1 MDNTKITNNIDKDM
15 FEFTNKGEFIHD
27 EKLSTKSRGFFADA
41 LVRFKK
47 NKSSVVAAFIIAFLV
62 IFAIISPII
71 SPYSIYDNT
80 VEAPFKNTPPF
91 IRQIAD
97 LNIGLFDGGQNLE
110 SQNEAGLLKMKA
122 IGIETGH
129 DPIIKITGEKTV
141 KEKVRGKWVEK
152 KYYSLKVN
160 AYYRTG
166 IVYRTL
172 SAQDF
177 NKIQAYSI
185 ENDIQIIYPYV
196 EPSAILKINNQPNIW
211 YKVTD
216 ASKGIPKLDEDGN
229 FIPVYS
235 TNTAKV
241 GKGTDYSEGK
251 IKRIASDDGSYIYS
265 YEKDGSVQC
274 RISLYDY
281 YSYVYGREP
290 MFIFGTIETGHCLF
304 DAIGMGA
311 RFSLIFA
318 VIVAAINLTIG
329 AIYGSIEGYFG
340 GTIDLALER
349 FSDILSAVP
358 TIVVITLFQFYF
370 AESMDGALIPFVL
383 AYIMT
388 GWIGMAALTRK
399 QFYRF
404 KGQEYVL
411 AARTLGASDMRL
423 MFKHIFP
430 NSLGTII
437 TSCALVIPGV
447 IGGETSLTY
456 LGIINLSE
464 VSGTTLGVLMEMGN
478 RAMERAPHAM
488 LFPALFFALLM
499 ISFNLFG
506 NGLRDAFNPSTRGV
520 ED

>member
-1 MDNTKITNNIDKDM
+1 MERIKYEEHIDKTM
-15 FEFTNKGEFIHD
+15 FEFTNRGESIHD

-47 NKSSVVAAFIIAFLV
+47 NKSSVIAAYIIAFLV
-62 IFAIISPII
+62 LFAIFAPII
-71 SPYSIYDNT
+71 SPYSIFDST
-80 VEAPFKNTPPF
+80 IEAPFKNTPPF

-97 LNIGLFDGGQNLE
+97 MNIGLFDGGQVLD
-110 SQNEAGLLKMKA
+110 SQNETGKLKYEA
-122 IGIETGH
+122 IGVETGH
-129 DPIIKITGEKTV
+129 NPILKVLNEKTV
-141 KEKVRGKWVEK
+141 KEKVRGKWVDK

-160 AYYRTG
+160 AYYKYG
-166 IVYRTL
+166 VVYR
-172 SAQDF
+172 SFSVEKF
-177 NKIQAYSI
+177 NEIQEYSI
-185 ENDIQIIYPYV
+185 KNNIQIIYPYV
-196 EPSAILKINNQPNIW
+196 EPSAILGIDNQPNIW

-216 ASKGIPKLDEDGN
+216 KTKGVPKLDENGN

-241 GKGTDYSEGK
+241 GAGTDYSEGK
-251 IKRIASDDGSYIYS
+251 IKRIEGDDGSYIYS
-265 YEKDGSVQC
+265 YAKGSSVHC
-274 RISLYDY
+274 RVSLYDY
-281 YSYVYGREP
+281 YSYVYGKEP

-304 DAIGMGA
+304 DAIGTGA

-318 VIVAAINLTIG
+318 IIVSAINLTLG

-340 GTIDLALER
+340 GVVDLTMER
-349 FSDILSAVP
+349 ISDVLSAVP

-370 AESMDGALIPFVL
+370 AEAMDGALIPFLL

-411 AARTLGASDMRL
+411 AARTLGASDTRL

-447 IGGETSLTY
+447 IGSETSLTY
-456 LGIINLSE
+456 LKIIDLSE

-478 RAMERAPHAM
+478 RAMQNAPHAM
-488 LFPALFFALLM
+488 FFPALYFALLM